1 MTVTFPENLL
11 IDMYGEDTPLQI
23 NRDTGIM
30 LERVIKENL
39 SIKEANALLEYY
51 RDACSLYELM
61 SKYRCSAAEI
71 LHQRAAARRHLASYL
86 YVTKSG
92 VVGDNNAYPRPLI
105 RALYGEDVPELRED
119 LLTVLNQVMLKALT
133 MEQMRVIRKHYIN
146 GMSLSRIAVS
156 EHCTLSKI
164 KFLEQAAR
172 QRLRAY
178 LPYFEEGGTDM
189 EMEELL

>member
-92 VVGDNNAYPRPLI
+92 VVGDNNAYPRLI
-105 RALYGEDVPELRED
+105 WGGYTRVAGRPSDRPKPGHVESTDYGANACYSEALYQWHV
-119 LLTVLNQVMLKALT
+119 TVTYCSQ
-133 MEQMRVIRKHYIN
+133 
-146 GMSLSRIAVS
+146 
-156 EHCTLSKI
+156 
-164 KFLEQAAR
+164 
-172 QRLRAY
+172 
-178 LPYFEEGGTDM
+178 
-189 EMEELL
+189 

>member
-92 VVGDNNAYPRPLI
+92 VVGDNNAYTRPHI
-105 RALYGEDVPELRED
+105 RALYGEDIPELRED